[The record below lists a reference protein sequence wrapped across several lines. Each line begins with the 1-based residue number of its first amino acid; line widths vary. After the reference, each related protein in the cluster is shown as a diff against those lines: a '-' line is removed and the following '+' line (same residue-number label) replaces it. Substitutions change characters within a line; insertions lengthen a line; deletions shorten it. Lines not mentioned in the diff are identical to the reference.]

1 MYAIIFSMVIS
12 MNSISKN
19 EMMDIIR
26 FRQYN
31 GKCNNYIFTDIE
43 DINGIV
49 RKIPFVSEIINYEY
63 FRYQDIGDKY
73 LQNIVVDMSKIN
85 VEDLLNRAL
94 EVVNSCNRINFRDR
108 NDCAQLQN
116 ILRKLRKNV
125 QYIFYN
131 VGSLSYDDVRKF
143 NDLIYFTSYYMTQV
157 VLLGKDED
165 LATYQTSDKF
175 KVLDNR
181 ENYNKLRIK

>member
-1 MYAIIFSMVIS
+1 M
-12 MNSISKN
+12 
-19 EMMDIIR
+19 
-26 FRQYN
+26 
-31 GKCNNYIFTDIE
+31 
-43 DINGIV
+43 
-49 RKIPFVSEIINYEY
+49 
-63 FRYQDIGDKY
+63 
-73 LQNIVVDMSKIN
+73 QNIVVDMSKIN